1 MQYYIDFNS
10 LGAERKR
17 LVKAVAAYLDE
28 EPRYQGAP
36 SFDYEIGRF
45 TVDRTGTVYF
55 DTNTKRDLVT
65 GLIEALTDQG
75 FVAHVSNLDFD
86 GTDTEE
92 NTEPAPTAEAPEENA
107 TQPEQAA
114 DVANPEDEP
123 HYGLTVMVPADTL
136 PADAMTR
143 LRSILDSKRRL
154 ICKALGVESL
164 PVEVTDDLVKFPW
177 FEGRVTPEECS
188 AYTNFIGALC
198 EMARN
203 ALRVTA
209 KDKDVDNEK
218 YAFRCFLLR
227 LGFIGAD
234 CKADR
239 KILLKKLSG
248 SAAFPTKEAADAF
261 NAAQKAKRDA
271 AKEAAAE

>member
-28 EPRYQGAP
+28 EPRYLGAP

-45 TVDRTGTVYF
+45 TIDRTGTVYF
-55 DTNTKRDLVT
+55 DTNIDRDQIS
-65 GLIEALTDQG
+65 GLIEALTNQG

-86 GTDTEE
+86 AADTEE
-92 NTEPAPTAEAPEENA
+92 TAETVPVAEDPEENA

-114 DVANPEDEP
+114 DVGSQEEEP
-123 HYGLTVMVPADTL
+123 RYGLTVTVPANTL
-136 PADAMTR
+136 PADAMDR

-164 PVEVTDDLVKFPW
+164 PVEVADDLVRFPW
-177 FEGRVTPEECS
+177 FEERVTPEECS

-239 KILLKKLSG
+239 KILLKRLSG

-271 AKEAAAE
+271 AKEVAAE